1 MTTIIDGSAGITFPN
16 GGNPQAAPAGIIQ
29 VVQGTLTTSFSTSST
44 SLVST
49 GLTASITP
57 KFSTS
62 KIFILVQ
69 GMCRESQW
77 NQMLFSVYRNGANVI
92 SGYNQVLQTQSTSGS
107 TNLAT
112 TTIPVVINM
121 LDSPA
126 TTSSTSYT
134 LYTAQDGGNA
144 MTFNYSGGSV
154 AGIATITLME
164 IAQ

>member
-1 MTTIIDGSAGITFPN
+1 MSLIIDGSAGITFPA
-16 GGNPQAAPAGIIQ
+16 GGNPQAAPAGVIQ
-29 VVQGTLTTSFSTSST
+29 VVQGTLTTSFSTSSA

-62 KIFILVQ
+62 KIFIIVQ

-77 NQMLFSVYRNGANVI
+77 NQMYFSVFRNGGNVI
-92 SGYNQVLQTQSTSGS
+92 SGYNQVLQTQSSTGS

-112 TTIPVVINM
+112 TTIPVSFNM
-121 LDSPA
+121 IDSPS
-126 TTSSTSYT
+126 TTSSTTYT
-134 LYTAQDGGNA
+134 LYTLMDGGNP